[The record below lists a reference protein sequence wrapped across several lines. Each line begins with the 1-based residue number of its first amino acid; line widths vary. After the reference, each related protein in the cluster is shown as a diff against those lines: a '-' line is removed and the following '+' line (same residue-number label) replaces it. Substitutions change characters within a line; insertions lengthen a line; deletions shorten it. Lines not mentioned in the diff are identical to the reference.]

1 MQSRF
6 LNTFIISK
14 EKALSLKKL
23 RIIKQNLVHIQ
34 GLSKSLLNIEKLK
47 SKEYFGQYG
56 KIVNIVLSQKTN
68 PENNKKI
75 YSVYITYENKIE
87 AACAILCVD
96 SLLIKGKIIRAFF
109 GTTKYCNHFLN
120 NRICP
125 NLQNCTFLHQLV
137 SNEDI
142 IIDDN
147 TNFSYNEHLNMSRK
161 IIEQTNLDIR
171 SIFLRK
177 PENSKIKLPFL
188 DFIFLSEDQK
198 QKYFHSGD
206 ISYIKGSDNR
216 VIEGS
221 IQINFNIV
229 NIYNNTNKNQKTG
242 FNPMDAIY
250 NRNIVDK
257 KNFKKYS
264 PNKNITIQ
272 KYQDPF
278 ELYNIFKD
286 SIKHILMSKPFYA
299 SIRNSPLEKMEYNYF
314 KNDLSKKGVDI
325 DLVLGGCLDCIK
337 DA

>member
-6 LNTFIISK
+6 LNKFIISK

-109 GTTKYCNHFLN
+109 GTTKYCSHFLN

-125 NLQNCTFLHQLV
+125 NIQNCTFLHQF

-198 QKYFHSGD
+198 QKYFHSSD
-206 ISYIKGSDNR
+206 IIYIKSSDNR

-250 NRNIVDK
+250 NRNIIDK

-264 PNKNITIQ
+264 PNNNINIQ

-299 SIRNSPLEKMEYNYF
+299 SIKNAPLEKMEYYYF

-325 DLVLGGCLDCIK
+325 ELVLGGCLDCIQ

>member
-109 GTTKYCNHFLN
+109 GTTKYCSHFLN

-125 NLQNCTFLHQLV
+125 NLQNCTFLHLV
-137 SNEDI
+137 SNEYI

-198 QKYFHSGD
+198 QKYFHSSD
-206 ISYIKGSDNR
+206 ISYIKSSDNR

-242 FNPMDAIY
+242 FNPMDTIY
-250 NRNIVDK
+250 NRNIIDK

-264 PNKNITIQ
+264 PNNNINLQ

-299 SIRNSPLEKMEYNYF
+299 SIRNAPLEKMEYNYF

-325 DLVLGGCLDCIK
+325 ELVLGGCLDCIQ

>member
-14 EKALSLKKL
+14 EKALSLGKL

-56 KIVNIVLSQKTN
+56 KIVIIVLSQKTN

-198 QKYFHSGD
+198 QKYFHSSD
-206 ISYIKGSDNR
+206 IIYIKSSDNR

-299 SIRNSPLEKMEYNYF
+299 SIRNAPLEKMEYNYF

>member
-14 EKALSLKKL
+14 EKALSLGKL

-56 KIVNIVLSQKTN
+56 KIVIIVLSQKTN
-68 PENNKKI
+68 PENNKQI

-109 GTTKYCNHFLN
+109 GTTKYCSHFLN

-125 NLQNCTFLHQLV
+125 NLQNCTFLHQF
-137 SNEDI
+137 SNEYI

-198 QKYFHSGD
+198 QKYFHSSD
-206 ISYIKGSDNR
+206 IIYIKSSDNR

-264 PNKNITIQ
+264 PNNNINIQ

-299 SIRNSPLEKMEYNYF
+299 SIRNAPLEKMEYNYF
-314 KNDLSKKGVDI
+314 KSDLSKKGVDI
-325 DLVLGGCLDCIK
+325 ELVLGGCLDCIQ

>member
-1 MQSRF
+1 
-6 LNTFIISK
+6 
-14 EKALSLKKL
+14 LKK
-23 RIIKQNLVHIQ
+23 IINELIYKN
-34 GLSKSLLNIEKLK
+34 
-47 SKEYFGQYG
+47 KEF
-56 KIVNIVLSQKTN
+56 KI
-68 PENNKKI
+68 
-75 YSVYITYENKIE
+75 
-87 AACAILCVD
+87 
-96 SLLIKGKIIRAFF
+96 
-109 GTTKYCNHFLN
+109 
-120 NRICP
+120 
-125 NLQNCTFLHQLV
+125 V
-137 SNEDI
+137 SNEYI

-198 QKYFHSGD
+198 QKYFHSSD
-206 ISYIKGSDNR
+206 IIYIKSSDNR

-299 SIRNSPLEKMEYNYF
+299 SIRNAPLEKMEYNYF
-314 KNDLSKKGVDI
+314 KSDLSKKGVDI
-325 DLVLGGCLDCIK
+325 ELVLGGCLDCIQ

>member
-109 GTTKYCNHFLN
+109 GTTKYCSHFLN

-125 NLQNCTFLHQLV
+125 NIQNCTFLHQF

-198 QKYFHSGD
+198 QKYFHSSD
-206 ISYIKGSDNR
+206 IIYIKSSDNR

-250 NRNIVDK
+250 NRNIIDK

-264 PNKNITIQ
+264 PNNNINIQ

-299 SIRNSPLEKMEYNYF
+299 SIKNAPLEKMEYYYF

-325 DLVLGGCLDCIK
+325 ELVLGGCLDCIQ

>member
-6 LNTFIISK
+6 LNKFIISK

-109 GTTKYCNHFLN
+109 GTTKYCSHFLD

-125 NLQNCTFLHQLV
+125 NLQNCTFLHQF
-137 SNEDI
+137 SNEYI

-198 QKYFHSGD
+198 QKYFHSSD
-206 ISYIKGSDNR
+206 IIYIKSSDNR

-250 NRNIVDK
+250 NRNIIDK

-264 PNKNITIQ
+264 PNNNINIQ

-299 SIRNSPLEKMEYNYF
+299 SIRNASLEKMEYNYF

>member
-109 GTTKYCNHFLN
+109 GTTKYCSHFLN

-125 NLQNCTFLHQLV
+125 NLQNCNFLHQF

-198 QKYFHSGD
+198 QKYFHSSD
-206 ISYIKGSDNR
+206 ISYIKSSDNR

-250 NRNIVDK
+250 NRNIIDK

-264 PNKNITIQ
+264 PNNNINIQ

-299 SIRNSPLEKMEYNYF
+299 SIRNAPLEKMEYNYF

-325 DLVLGGCLDCIK
+325 DLVLGGCLDCIQ